1 MLRSGS
7 AFLPGFGNA
16 FLRSLQ
22 PVVPVQS
29 RLDHTPSLFQLEKQK
44 KTNKILENI
53 RKNAGIVSD
62 RNGANSLHNVVE
74 VRSGETGTGNKN
86 TITRQSG
93 KQNENKMEK
102 CHLRSRIPY
111 FRKSANFQTVPCP
124 VPQSLIKFKSVLRIF

>member
-1 MLRSGS
+1 MLFYPDLVTPS
-7 AFLPGFGNA
+7 F
-16 FLRSLQ
+16 RSLQ
-22 PVVPVQS
+22 PVVPVEN
-29 RLDHTPSLFQLEKQK
+29 RLDHAPSLFQLEKQK

-86 TITRQSG
+86 TITRQSS

-111 FRKSANFQTVPCP
+111 FRKSANFQTVP
-124 VPQSLIKFKSVLRIF
+124 QSLIKLKIRFENLLRLTKS